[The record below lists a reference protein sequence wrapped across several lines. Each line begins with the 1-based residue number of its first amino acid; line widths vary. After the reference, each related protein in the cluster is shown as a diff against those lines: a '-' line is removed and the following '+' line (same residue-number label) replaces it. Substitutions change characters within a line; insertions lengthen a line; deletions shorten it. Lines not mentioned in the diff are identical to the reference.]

1 MKIPSEVINI
11 DRAVRALR
19 YHRPRASGRMPLHL
33 DEIYHAVVGLRE
45 AIRAKWE
52 PEMQEYWVRDLAQ
65 SLEHWR
71 LAREEVEHDE

>member
-1 MKIPSEVINI
+1 MKIPSEVIDI

-19 YHRPRASGRMPLHL
+19 YYRPRASGRMPAVL
-33 DEIYHAVVGLRE
+33 DSVYHAVVGLRE

-52 PEMQEYWVRDLAQ
+52 PEMQEYWVRDLAK

>member
-1 MKIPSEVINI
+1 MPAILDSV
-11 DRAVRALR
+11 
-19 YHRPRASGRMPLHL
+19 YHS
-33 DEIYHAVVGLRE
+33 VVGLRE